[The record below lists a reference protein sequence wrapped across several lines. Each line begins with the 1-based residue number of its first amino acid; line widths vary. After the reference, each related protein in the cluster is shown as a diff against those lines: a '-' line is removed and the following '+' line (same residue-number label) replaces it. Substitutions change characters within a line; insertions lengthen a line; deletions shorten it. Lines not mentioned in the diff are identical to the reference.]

1 MKNLFLAASL
11 VCVSTF
17 GAFAQQK
24 FESKKENIKS
34 RNVNQL
40 FANFPESTDDGLWKI
55 TYVEFTLKNL
65 IKFTKDSVLVFK
77 YKVVRK
83 EPSDKIKKGEIN
95 TAPKDGMNLEFFLA
109 SSTLGDDYDAAVR
122 NNLKK
127 QFEPNK
133 SKLLIPKDPLA
144 LKNMVDKIVIW

>member
-1 MKNLFLAASL
+1 MKKILLAASL
-11 VCVSTF
+11 ACVTTF

-24 FESKKENIKS
+24 FESKKENIKT
-34 RNVNQL
+34 RNVNQI

-55 TYVEFTLKNL
+55 TYAEFTLKNL
-65 IKFTKDSVLVFK
+65 SKFTKDTVLVFK

-95 TAPKDGMNLEFFLA
+95 TAPKEGMNLEFFLA

-133 SKLLIPKDPLA
+133 SKLLIPKDPIA
-144 LKNMVDKIVIW
+144 LKNMIDKIVIW